1 MCMRRCSSFRMADT
15 AHGVCALSVCA
26 RGAVVIVALL
36 SLASSLASSLAAQ
49 APRTRSMDD
58 LNWMEFAELVPAR
71 VRTVILTVG
80 TLEPH
85 GVANNGADN
94 TAPVAIARAIMGD
107 AGINALLA
115 PHLPYGVTG
124 SMAPY
129 PGALTIP
136 EEAYRPYIRA
146 VLEGLAKNKFR
157 DIIIINGHGGPQ
169 TAILN
174 EVAREVSLERGVNTL
189 VINWWSLTAD
199 ISRAVFG
206 SDGGHAGVNET
217 AFIQATDPSLV
228 RRERYT
234 GPDMATANPAP
245 GAWSAVPFASAI
257 TLYQPG
263 SGWPTDFD
271 QAKAERYQREVIAR
285 VRDLVAETIAKWKR
299 AGF

>member
-1 MCMRRCSSFRMADT
+1 MIRTLVMPLLLAT
-15 AHGVCALSVCA
+15 L
-26 RGAVVIVALL
+26 VVPV
-36 SLASSLASSLAAQ
+36 AAQ
-49 APRTRSMDD
+49 QRAAAPTSAAPRTRLMDD
-58 LNWMEFAELVPAR
+58 LNWMEFAELVPSR
-71 VRTVILTVG
+71 IRTVILTVG

-85 GVANNGADN
+85 GVVNNGADN
-94 TAPVAIARAIMGD
+94 TAPVAIARGIM
-107 AGINALLA
+107 AEPGIDALLA

-124 SMAPY
+124 SLAPY

-146 VLEGLAKNKFR
+146 LLDGLAGNGFR

-174 EVAREVSLERGVNTL
+174 EMAREVSLSRRVNTL
-189 VINWWSLTAD
+189 VINWWSLTTD
-199 ISRAVFG
+199 ISREVFG

-217 AFIQATDPSLV
+217 AFIQATDASLL

-234 GPDMATANPAP
+234 GQDMATANPAP
-245 GAWSAVPFASAI
+245 GAWSAVPFPSAI

-271 QAKAERYQREVIAR
+271 PAKAQRYQEAVIAR
-285 VRDLVAETIAKWKR
+285 VRDLVKDTIAKWRR

>member
-1 MCMRRCSSFRMADT
+1 
-15 AHGVCALSVCA
+15 
-26 RGAVVIVALL
+26 
-36 SLASSLASSLAAQ
+36 
-49 APRTRSMDD
+49 MDD

-94 TAPVAIARAIMGD
+94 TAPVAIARGIM
-107 AGINALLA
+107 AHEGINALLA
-115 PHLPYGVTG
+115 PHVPYGVTG
-124 SMAPY
+124 SMTQY
-129 PGALTIP
+129 PGAMTIP
-136 EEAYRPYIRA
+136 EESYRPYIRA
-146 VLEGLAKNKFR
+146 VLDGLAKNKFR
-157 DIIIINGHGGPQ
+157 DIIVINGHGGPQ

-189 VINWWSLTAD
+189 VINWWALTTD

-217 AFIQATDPSLV
+217 AFLQATDPSLV

-234 GPDMATANPAP
+234 GQDMATANPAP
-245 GAWSAVPFASAI
+245 GAWSAVPFPSTI

-271 QAKAERYQREVIAR
+271 QVKAERYQREVIAR
-285 VRDLVAETIAKWKR
+285 VRDLVADTIAKWRR